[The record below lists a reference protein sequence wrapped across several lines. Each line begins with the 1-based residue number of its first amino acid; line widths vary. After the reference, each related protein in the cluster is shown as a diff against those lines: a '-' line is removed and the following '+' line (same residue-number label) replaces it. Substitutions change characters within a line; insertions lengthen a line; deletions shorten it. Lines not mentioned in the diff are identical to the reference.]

1 MRAKM
6 RAWPAWIWFGV
17 IVALTVWDVAKIIS
31 DHSAY
36 SNVFA
41 LLESLIASIA
51 VVAFAFVGALII
63 SRQSRNTIGWLLLIA
78 TLIAAVDVPRAS
90 YLNGLESIPAEPPV
104 SLLVAAWLGQIL
116 WLPFLFSVML
126 ILQLFPT
133 GRPLSP
139 RWRWLVAAGLG
150 LVASFVLLAS
160 FGSEFHVEE
169 NITFTIPNPVGFLPA
184 TTVESVLGIWIIC
197 LVLFFLASG
206 ASLFL
211 RYRRAGQVERK
222 QIKWLLSACGLFV
235 AVYIPGLWLS
245 DAAPPFHDIWGIVF
259 DLSMMAVPVAIAI
272 AILRYNLWDIDLIIR
287 RTLVY
292 AVLTGLLALTYL
304 GSVIVLQTTLGAL
317 AGEQSPV
324 IIVLSTLTIAALFS
338 PLRRRVQRVIDRR
351 FFRQKYDAARVTAQ
365 FAAAARDEVDL
376 DRLTAELIRV
386 IDETMQP
393 ASLSI
398 RIKKL

>member
-1 MRAKM
+1 MRGKM

-17 IVALTVWDVAKIIS
+17 IVALTFWDVAQIITG
-31 DHSAY
+31 HSAY
-36 SNVFA
+36 GNVFA
-41 LLESLIASIA
+41 LLESLIGSIA
-51 VVAFAFVGALII
+51 VAAFAFVGALII
-63 SRQSRNTIGWLLLIA
+63 SRQPRNTIGWLLLIA
-78 TLIAAVDVPRAS
+78 TLIAVVDVPRQS
-90 YLNGLESIPAEPPV
+90 YLSGLEGIPAEPPV
-104 SLLVAAWLGQIL
+104 SLLVVAWLGQIL

-126 ILQLFPT
+126 ILQLFPA

-169 NITFTIPNPVGFLPA
+169 VLTFTVPNPVGFLPA
-184 TTVESVLGIWIIC
+184 KTVESVIGIWIIC

-222 QIKWLLSACGLFV
+222 QIKWLLYACGLFV

-245 DAAPPFHDIWGIVF
+245 DAPPPFHDIWGIVF

-272 AILRYNLWDIDLIIR
+272 AILRSNLWDIDLIIR

-292 AVLTGLLALTYL
+292 AVLTGLLAIAYL
-304 GSVIVLQTTLGAL
+304 GSVIILQTTLGAL
-317 AGEQSPV
+317 TGERSPV
-324 IIVLSTLTIAALFS
+324 IIVLSTLSIAALFS

-351 FFRQKYDAARVTAQ
+351 FFRQKYDPALVLAH

-376 DRLTAELIRV
+376 DRLTAELTRV

-398 RIKKL
+398 RIKKQ